1 MSRSPGYSYP
11 RYLAAKKSLDD
22 RSLNR
27 QVWQRFA
34 ELLPQINKDRP
45 LRLLEVGAGIGTMI
59 ERVLEERL
67 LSRATYTAI
76 DADVASIGE
85 AARRLPGRA
94 AQHGLRVSPDRR
106 PGSSS
111 QGRRW
116 RLRVQPDQRAEPDAV
131 RDVTVELEA
140 VELSAFVRREQ
151 GHQTWDVLLAHA
163 FLDLV
168 DVVAVLPE
176 LVSVLSPGGL
186 VYSTLTFDGAT
197 IFQPQIEPRLD
208 AQIEALYHRSMDQRH
223 GAGARSG
230 GSRAGRQLFGHMRT
244 AGLEVIA
251 AGSSDWVV
259 FAGPDGYPA
268 DEAYFLGCI
277 LDTLETALDGHPE
290 LDARRFADWLARRR
304 AQLEDG
310 ALVYIAHQL
319 DLLGRLSKKP
329 PA

>member
-1 MSRSPGYSYP
+1 MSRSPRYSYP
-11 RYLAAKKSLDD
+11 RYLAAKKRLDD

-34 ELLPQINKDRP
+34 ELLPQAGRDRP

-85 AARRLPGRA
+85 AARRLPGWA
-94 AQHGLRVSPDRR
+94 AQHGLRVSPERS

-111 QGRRW
+111 QDRRW
-116 RLRVQPDQRAEPDAV
+116 RLRLQPDQRAGPDAV
-131 RDVTVELEA
+131 RAVMVELEA

-151 GHQTWDVLLAHA
+151 GKQTWDVLLAHA

-168 DVVAVLPE
+168 DMASVLPE

-197 IFQPQIEPRLD
+197 IFQPQIEPWLD
-208 AQIEALYHRSMDQRH
+208 AQIETLYHRTMDQRH
-223 GAGARSG
+223 GAGAR
-230 GSRAGRQLFGHMRT
+230 AGRQLFSHMRT
-244 AGLEVIA
+244 AGLEVVA

-310 ALVYIAHQL
+310 SLVYIAHQL
-319 DLLGRLSKKP
+319 DLLGRLPKKP

>member
-1 MSRSPGYSYP
+1 MTRSPRYSYP

-27 QVWQRFA
+27 QVWQRFT
-34 ELLPQINKDRP
+34 ELLPRASQDRP

-59 ERVLEERL
+59 ERVLEKRL

-76 DADVASIGE
+76 DADAASIGT
-85 AARRLPGRA
+85 AARRLPGWA
-94 AQHGLRVSPDRR
+94 AQHGLRVSPARP

-111 QGRRW
+111 QERGW
-116 RLRVQPDQRAEPDAV
+116 RLRLQSGHSAEPDAV

-140 VELSAFVRREQ
+140 VELSAFVCRER
-151 GHQTWDVLLAHA
+151 GNQTWDVLLAHA

-168 DVVAVLPE
+168 DVASVLPE

-186 VYSTLTFDGAT
+186 LYSSLTFDGAT
-197 IFQPQIEPRLD
+197 IFQPQLEPRLD
-208 AQIEALYHRSMDQRH
+208 AEIEALYHQTMDQRRI
-223 GAGARSG
+223 AGARSG
-230 GSRAGRQLFGHMRT
+230 GSRAGRQLFGHMRN
-244 AGLEVIA
+244 AGLEVVA

-277 LDTLETALDGHPE
+277 LDTLETALDGQAE
-290 LDARRFADWLARRR
+290 LDARRFDDWLARRR

-310 ALVYIAHQL
+310 SLVYIAHQL
-319 DLLGRLSKKP
+319 DLLGRLPKKP

>member
-1 MSRSPGYSYP
+1 MNRSPRSSYP
-11 RYLAAKKSLDD
+11 RYLAAKKRLDD

-27 QVWQRFA
+27 QVWQRFT
-34 ELLPQINKDRP
+34 ELLPQTAKDRP

-85 AARRLPGRA
+85 AARRLPGWA
-94 AQHGLRVSPDRR
+94 AQHGLRVSPARL

-111 QGRRW
+111 QERRW
-116 RLRVQPDQRAEPDAV
+116 RLRLPPGHSAGPDAV
-131 RDVTVELEA
+131 RDVMVELEA

-151 GHQTWDVLLAHA
+151 GKQTWDVLLAHA

-168 DVVAVLPE
+168 DMASVLPE

-186 VYSTLTFDGAT
+186 VYSTLAFDGAT

-208 AQIEALYHRSMDQRH
+208 AQIETLYHRTMDRRH

-244 AGLEVIA
+244 AGLEVVA
-251 AGSSDWVV
+251 AGSSDWVA

-277 LDTLETALDGHPE
+277 LDTLETALDGHAE

-310 ALVYIAHQL
+310 SLVYIAHQL
-319 DLLGRLSKKP
+319 DLLGRLPKKP